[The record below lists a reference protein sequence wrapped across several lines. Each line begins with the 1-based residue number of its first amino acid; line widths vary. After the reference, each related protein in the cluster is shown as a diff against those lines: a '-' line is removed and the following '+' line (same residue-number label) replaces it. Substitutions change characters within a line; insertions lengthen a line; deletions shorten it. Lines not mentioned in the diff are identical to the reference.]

1 MKDINDTTTEIRN
14 MLDLESFNYISPST
28 TKPELT
34 SDDYDDEFITRYFF
48 SNINYNNTKE
58 TDVNS
63 FNSLDVSFFKKKSI
77 KWKLTGSNRNVYEN
91 NILKFE
97 GVYESNLKKINELEQ
112 TFGDIKSILT
122 NPLEFWRGY

>member
-34 SDDYDDEFITRYFF
+34 SEDYDDEFITRYFF